1 MKKSNKKGFTL
12 VELVVVIAII
22 GVLAAIL
29 VPSMMGYVKKSRLKT
44 ANSNA
49 KTAYN
54 SIAGWV
60 ADMET
65 KGTPVTWGT
74 TEVKIDCKTGTATA
88 GTTTTTTGLKDDEK
102 KALGSL
108 VQKCLAD
115 NGENAGEALVCGQY
129 INGNSN
135 AFFVQWHKGSSDTTI
150 GQYPNPID
158 DDQLDKMKTSNFG
171 QFYNGKEF
179 KAPSL
184 TASKS

>member
-54 SIAGWV
+54 SVATWV

-65 KGTPVTWGT
+65 KGDPVTFGSGKGVT
-74 TEVKIDCKTGTATA
+74 VDCVKGTASADITA
-88 GTTTTTTGLKDDEK
+88 DGTKSDLAKVVKD
-102 KALGSL
+102 
-108 VQKCLAD
+108 CLSD
-115 NGENAGEALVCGQY
+115 NGNEAGEAYVGGAE
-129 INGNSN
+129 INGNKN
-135 AFFVQWHKGSSDTTI
+135 AFFVQWHKGSSDTTV
-150 GQYPNPID
+150 GQYPNPIEKVD
-158 DDQLDKMKTSNFG
+158 DCPKFG
-171 QFYNGKEF
+171 SF
-179 KAPSL
+179 KS
-184 TASKS
+184 